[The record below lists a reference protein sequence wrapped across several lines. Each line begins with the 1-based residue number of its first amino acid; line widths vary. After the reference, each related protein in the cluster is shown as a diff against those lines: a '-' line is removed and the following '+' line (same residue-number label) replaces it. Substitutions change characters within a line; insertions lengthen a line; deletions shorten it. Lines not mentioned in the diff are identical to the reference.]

1 MPVRTGPRVPGT
13 GIASGTLL
21 TVVFALTCSAIAAEP
36 EVMPWPVV
44 TTVEPQPLIAQARRV
59 AEALEAWGAPLDAK
73 SRERLAALK
82 IDQPAAEVAKTVQ
95 DVLDSRAIA
104 AVVLGK
110 DGVQHAIPSTTP
122 AELVEQGWRAFLVK
136 VVNPH
141 EVVDTLRVASPN
153 ARPIPNSPAAEVES
167 RWMSLINVTG
177 QPLRPRL
184 SGLGLE
190 YLLVQIS
197 SRDAGTKEGTL
208 SFLLGGGPTANQPG
222 RRDWIFDTDTAGWR
236 NLKQCELTARDGSLH
251 IKMDGIDPHIGVD
264 VDGPATEYVLRFWGK
279 IAADGIGEVFWW
291 TKDRPEPS
299 GRFQRTFAIDRGESR
314 EYEVRFRADGE
325 LRGVRID
332 PGGSAGTARIDWIS
346 LSPANSS
353 TQAASHSVTTKFVA
367 RPAIP
372 VTFRVHEVDGS
383 PSMAG
388 FVIRD
393 AAGRIYPAQAKRLA
407 PDFFFHKQV
416 YRGDGETVSLPP
428 GLYTLDCSHGP
439 ESIPERKGF
448 AVKDQ
453 PVTVEY
459 QVKRWID
466 PSKRGWWSGDH
477 HIHSAGCLHYENPT
491 EGVHPPD
498 MLRHTMGEDLKV
510 GCCLTWGPCFDYQ
523 KRFFTGKPDDVS
535 KYPYILRYDVEVS
548 GFGSHVSGHLNLL
561 KLKEQIPPGG
571 DSKHHWPTLGMN
583 TLRWAKKQGSI
594 TGPAHSANGL
604 TNTVGAV
611 EGFKDGPLGLP
622 NYRIPAFD
630 GIGANEF
637 IVQAALS
644 VPGPDGTPV
653 PAVDFISTMDTD
665 RVAELNM
672 WYHVMNCGLTVRAS
686 GETDFPCISG
696 ERVGMGRV
704 YVKLDGKLDFD
715 AWVDGLAA
723 GRSYVSDGLCHLMDF
738 TADVNG
744 SQVAVG
750 TGTSRLELARPGVV
764 RLKVAAAARYPG
776 EPDQAIEVIV
786 NGRSVAQKIVRANGD
801 TQDLSFDVP
810 VEKSSWVAL
819 RAFPGA
825 HSNPFFV
832 IVGGK
837 PIRAEKGS
845 ALWCL
850 KGIEQCWKMK
860 AKTYAPTEF
869 EQAQQDYAAAKA
881 YYEKVLAECGP

>member
-1 MPVRTGPRVPGT
+1 MCDGVTMRATRSGLSAALVFGVFLTGAGTVP
-13 GIASGTLL
+13 AQAVPPS
-21 TVVFALTCSAIAAEP
+21 
-36 EVMPWPVV
+36 WPM
-44 TTVEPQPLIAQARRV
+44 VESVEAQPLIAQARRV
-59 AEALEAWGAPLDAK
+59 AEALEAWGAPLDAA
-73 SRERLAALK
+73 SRKRLAELK
-82 IDQPAAEVAKTVQ
+82 VDQPVADVARTVQ
-95 DVLDSRAIA
+95 EVLDARTIA

-110 DGVQHAIPSTTP
+110 DGVQRAATHEGR

-136 VVNPH
+136 VVNPA
-141 EVVDTLRVASPN
+141 ELVGTLRVASPN
-153 ARPIPNSPAAEVES
+153 ARPVPNSPAAEVES

-177 QPLRPRL
+177 QPMRPRL

-190 YLLVQIS
+190 YLLIQIS
-197 SRDAGTKEGTL
+197 SRDAGDKDGILAFAWSGAT
-208 SFLLGGGPTANQPG
+208 TAADGQ
-222 RRDWIFDTDTAGWR
+222 REWTFDSDTAGWR
-236 NLKQCELTARDGSLH
+236 ALNQCELASRDGSLRVTMNGH
-251 IKMDGIDPHIGVD
+251 DPSFGVD
-264 VDGPATEYVLRFWGK
+264 VEGPATEYVLRFWGK
-279 IAADGIGEVFWW
+279 VAADGMGQVFWW

-299 GRFQRTFAIDRGESR
+299 GRFQRTFALEPGESR

-325 LRGVRID
+325 LRGLRID

-346 LSPANSS
+346 LAPANAAPGSNVTRA
-353 TQAASHSVTTKFVA
+353 TQFVA
-367 RPAIP
+367 RPASP
-372 VTFRVHEVDGS
+372 VTFRVSEVDGS

-393 AAGRIYPAQAKRLA
+393 GQGRVYPAQAKRLA

-416 YRGDGETVSLPP
+416 YRGDGESVALPP
-428 GLYTLDCSHGP
+428 GDYTLDCSHGP

-448 AVKDQ
+448 TVKDT

-466 PSKRGWWSGDH
+466 PSLRGWWSGDH

-571 DSKHHWPTLGMN
+571 NSKHHWPTLGMN
-583 TLRWAKKQGSI
+583 TLRWAKKQGGI

-604 TNTVGAV
+604 TNTVGVV
-611 EGFKDGPLGLP
+611 EGFKDGPRDLP
-622 NYRIPAFD
+622 NYRIPAYD

-637 IVQAALS
+637 VVQAALT
-644 VPGPDGTPV
+644 VPGPEGTPV

-723 GRSYVSDGLCHLMDF
+723 GRSYVSDGLAHLMDF
-738 TADVNG
+738 TADVDG
-744 SQVAVG
+744 HAVPVG
-750 TGTSRLELARPGVV
+750 TGASRLELAKPGVV
-764 RLKVAAAARYPG
+764 RLKVSAAARYPG
-776 EPDQAIEVIV
+776 EPDQAVEVIV
-786 NGRSVAQKIVRANGD
+786 NGRAVAQKIVKANGD
-801 TQDLSFDVP
+801 THDLSFDVP
-810 VEKSSWVAL
+810 MDRSGWVAL

-825 HSNPFFV
+825 HTNPFFV
-832 IVGGK
+832 MVGGK
-837 PIRAEKGS
+837 PIRAERGS

-850 KGIEQCWKMK
+850 KGIDQCWKMK
-860 AKTYAPTEF
+860 ERTYAPAEM
-869 EQAQQDYAAAKA
+869 EQAKRDYADAKA
-881 YYEKVLAECGP
+881 YYERVLAECDR